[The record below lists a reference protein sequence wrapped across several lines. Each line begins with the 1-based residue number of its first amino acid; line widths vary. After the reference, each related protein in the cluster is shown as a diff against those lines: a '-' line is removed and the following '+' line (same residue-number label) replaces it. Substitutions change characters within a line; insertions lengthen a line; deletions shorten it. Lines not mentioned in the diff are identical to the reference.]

1 MVGSI
6 PHGRR
11 YDAMSTARAD
21 VSNEM
26 PLEHAQNAAG
36 DLPVPD
42 RGSSLDG
49 PYDMLIAAL
58 AWQIGVTVVTN
69 NE

>member
-1 MVGSI
+1 
-6 PHGRR
+6 
-11 YDAMSTARAD
+11 MSTALAD

-36 DLPVPD
+36 DLSLPD

-49 PYDMLIAAL
+49 PYDMLIAAH
-58 AWQIGVTVVTN
+58 ARQIGVTVVTN